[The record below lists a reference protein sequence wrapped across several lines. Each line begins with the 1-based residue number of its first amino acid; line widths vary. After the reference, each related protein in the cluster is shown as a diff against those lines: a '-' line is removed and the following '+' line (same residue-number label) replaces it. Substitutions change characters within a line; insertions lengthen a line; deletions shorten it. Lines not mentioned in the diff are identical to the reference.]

1 MPPNNFL
8 VALFFFIRILL
19 TFKGDSMKKFKVFL
33 CVSIFISSLSLFS
46 QATDI
51 PVETLPPEVKAVLE
65 KYVDILR
72 NSGSLDNAAV
82 KFKEIAGGSLVNEDG
97 TLRSTVAQ
105 FGLKKDFNN
114 VKHYA
119 NPIKITRVNVT
130 FSNKDGYGKTAIKG
144 KVYQIWIAKDDPA
157 KGMPAPIRV
166 LVPEGHDSITTPK
179 VTNVGSY

>member
-1 MPPNNFL
+1 MKQFKLFL
-8 VALFFFIRILL
+8 GLGIFLFSF
-19 TFKGDSMKKFKVFL
+19 
-33 CVSIFISSLSLFS
+33 SLFS
-46 QATDI
+46 QAKDI
-51 PVETLPPEVKAVLE
+51 PVETLPAEVKTILE

-72 NSGSLDNAAV
+72 NSGSLEQAAV

-97 TLRSTVAQ
+97 SLRSTVVQ

-119 NPIKITRVNVT
+119 NPISITRVNVT
-130 FSNKDGYGKTAIKG
+130 YSNKDGYGKTAIKG

-157 KGMPAPIRV
+157 KGMPAPIRI
-166 LVPEGHDSITTPK
+166 LVSEGHESITTPK

>member
-1 MPPNNFL
+1 MKQIKHFFSMGIFL
-8 VALFFFIRILL
+8 FTL
-19 TFKGDSMKKFKVFL
+19 
-33 CVSIFISSLSLFS
+33 SIFS
-46 QATDI
+46 QAQDI
-51 PVETLPPEVKAVLE
+51 PVETLPPEVKSILE
-65 KYVDILR
+65 QYVDILR
-72 NSGSLDNAAV
+72 NSGSLENAAV

-97 TLRSTVAQ
+97 SLRSTVAQ

-130 FSNKDGYGKTAIKG
+130 YSNKDGYGKTAIKG

-166 LVPEGHDSITTPK
+166 LAPEGHESIKTPK

>member
-1 MPPNNFL
+1 MSCYCMINYWFWIGIGAKFRNPLFNIFKFRIKFFL
-8 VALFFFIRILL
+8 LLGRI
-19 TFKGDSMKKFKVFL
+19 
-33 CVSIFISSLSLFS
+33 
-46 QATDI
+46 
-51 PVETLPPEVKAVLE
+51 
-65 KYVDILR
+65 KY
-72 NSGSLDNAAV
+72 S
-82 KFKEIAGGSLVNEDG
+82 EIAGGSLVNEDG
-97 TLRSTVAQ
+97 SLRSTVAQ